1 LLKLNLNNGSTHERV
16 RWTMGTLCSIEAP
29 GAPLEAVTA
38 AFEEIER
45 WERILS
51 VYRPESE
58 VSALNAAAGGGPAR
72 VSADL
77 FVAAA
82 FALRFAELSD
92 GLFEPT
98 LRPVLRHGPQAL
110 PLTGWRK
117 VSLDAR
123 ARTIEL
129 PDRGMELDFG
139 GFGKGWAL
147 DRAAQVLKK
156 SWPGAALFNFGG
168 QILAI
173 GAPEGAEGWLVRVP
187 GAPAS
192 LLLRDA
198 SVAVSSDSER
208 PGHIHSPFDGTPVRR
223 PGTAAAACP
232 TAAEADAWS
241 TPLYL
246 LGRDHAAFRG
256 QSYFSTGGL
265 S

>member
-1 LLKLNLNNGSTHERV
+1 MTRERV

-29 GAPLEAVTA
+29 GAPLEAVSA

-45 WERILS
+45 WDRILS
-51 VYRPESE
+51 VHDDESE
-58 VSALNAAAGGGPAR
+58 LSALNRAAGRGPVL

-77 FVAAA
+77 FVAVAC
-82 FALRFAELSD
+82 ALRLADLSG

-98 LRPVLRHGPQAL
+98 LRPVLRRGPGAL
-110 PLTGWRK
+110 PLTGWSK

-129 PDRGMELDFG
+129 PLRGMELDFG

-147 DRAAQVLKK
+147 DRAASVMK
-156 SWPGAALFNFGG
+156 SRWAGGALFNFGG
-168 QILAI
+168 QILAV
-173 GAPEGAEGWLVRVP
+173 GAPQGADAWLVRVP
-187 GAPAS
+187 GAPEP

-198 SVAVSSDSER
+198 SVAVSADSER
-208 PGHIHSPFDGTPVRR
+208 PGHIHSPIDGLPVRR
-223 PGTAAAACP
+223 PGSAAAICP

-246 LGRDHAAFRG
+246 LGRNPSSFRG
-256 QSYFSTGGL
+256 RSFFSPAAQIASTGGR

>member
-1 LLKLNLNNGSTHERV
+1 LLKSNLNNEMTGARV
-16 RWTMGTLCSIEAP
+16 RWTMGTLCSLEAP
-29 GAPLEAVTA
+29 GAPLEAATA

-45 WERILS
+45 WDRILS
-51 VYRPESE
+51 AHRDDSE
-58 VSALNAAAGGGPAR
+58 LAKVNLAAGLGALR
-72 VSADL
+72 VSADF

-82 FALRFAELSD
+82 SALRFAELSE
-92 GLFEPT
+92 GLFDPT
-98 LRPVLRHGPQAL
+98 LRPS
-110 PLTGWRK
+110 GWRE

-129 PDRGMELDFG
+129 PSRGMELDFG

-147 DRAAQVLKK
+147 DRAAQVLKR
-156 SWPGAALFNFGG
+156 SWAGAALFNFGG
-168 QILAI
+168 QILAV
-173 GAPEGAEGWLVRVP
+173 GAPEGAAGWLVEVP
-187 GAPAS
+187 GANEP

-208 PGHIHSPFDGTPVRR
+208 PGHIRSPFDGSPVRK
-223 PGTAAAACP
+223 PLSAAAVCA

-246 LGRDHAAFRG
+246 LGRNPSFFRG
-256 QSYFSTGGL
+256 RSFFQTSDTGGR

>member
-1 LLKLNLNNGSTHERV
+1 MAQERV

-29 GAPLEAVTA
+29 GSPLAAVTS

-45 WERILS
+45 WDRILS
-51 VYRPESE
+51 AYRDDSE
-58 VSALNAAAGGGPAR
+58 LMKVNLGAGLGPHR
-72 VSADL
+72 VSADF

-82 FALRFAELSD
+82 CALRFSELSE
-92 GLFEPT
+92 GLFDPT
-98 LRPVLRHGPQAL
+98 LRPA
-110 PLTGWRK
+110 GWRM

-123 ARTIEL
+123 ARTIDL
-129 PDRGMELDFG
+129 PSGMKLDFG

-147 DRAAQVLKK
+147 DRAAQVLKA
-156 SWPGAALFNFGG
+156 SWTGAALFNFGG
-168 QILAI
+168 QILAV
-173 GAPEGAEGWLVRVP
+173 GAPEGADGWLIQVP
-187 GAPAS
+187 GASGP

-208 PGHIHSPFDGTPVRR
+208 PGHIRSPFDGLPVRR
-223 PGTAAAACP
+223 PISAAAVCA

-246 LGRDHAAFRG
+246 LGSNPRFFRG
-256 QSYFSTGGL
+256 QSFFESNDRGGR